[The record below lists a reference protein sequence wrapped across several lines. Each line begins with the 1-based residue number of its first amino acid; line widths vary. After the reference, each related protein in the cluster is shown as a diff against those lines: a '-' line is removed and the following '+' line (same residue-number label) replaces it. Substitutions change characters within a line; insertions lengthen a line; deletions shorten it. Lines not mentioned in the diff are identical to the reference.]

1 MPRVSPATWFIY
13 SIIMTIL
20 AFVIRSEAALLI
32 PAIPNF
38 IVGLILALKKKYY
51 LFPITLLLAFWALFL
66 NAVLFVNYGKP
77 VLILGPIIIRENAL
91 WATLIVAVR
100 LMTITGAAMIF
111 VSMINPRELIISL
124 ERQLGLPKGLAFALS
139 LAIRLIPLMT
149 HDYHEILFIRRQRGY
164 RTKLLIPTDVVGVL
178 LPLVAVGIDRAYWI
192 GIAAELRGFQLRK
205 RRFKPE
211 YTLWDILV
219 IAVGI
224 LQTIVAVAIVFLQ

>member
-38 IVGLILALKKKYY
+38 IVGLVLALKRKYY

-66 NAVLFVNYGKP
+66 NAVLFVNYGEP
-77 VLILGPIIIRENAL
+77 VLVLGPIIIRENAL

-149 HDYHEILFIRRQRGY
+149 YDYHEILFIRRQRGY

-178 LPLVAVGIDRAYWI
+178 LPLVAVGVDRAYWI

-205 RRFKPE
+205 KRFKPE
-211 YTLWDILV
+211 YTFWDILV
-219 IAVGI
+219 IGVGI
-224 LQTIVAVAIVFLQ
+224 LQAIIAVTIVFLQ

>member
-20 AFVIRSEAALLI
+20 AFTIRSEAALLI

-38 IVGLILALKKKYY
+38 IVGLILALKRKYY
-51 LFPITLLLAFWALFL
+51 LFPIALLLAFWALFL
-66 NAVLFVNYGKP
+66 NAILFVNYGEP
-77 VLILGPIIIRENAL
+77 VLILGPIVIRENAL

-124 ERQLGLPKGLAFALS
+124 EQQLGLPKGLAFALS

-149 HDYHEILFIRRQRGY
+149 YDYHEILFIRRQRGY
-164 RTKLLIPTDVVGVL
+164 RTKLIIPTDVIGVL
-178 LPLVAVGIDRAYWI
+178 LPLVAVGVDRAYWI

-205 RRFKPE
+205 KKFNPK
-211 YTLWDILV
+211 YTLWDILILSLAV
-219 IAVGI
+219 IQVMVS
-224 LQTIVAVAIVFLQ
+224 LAIVFLR